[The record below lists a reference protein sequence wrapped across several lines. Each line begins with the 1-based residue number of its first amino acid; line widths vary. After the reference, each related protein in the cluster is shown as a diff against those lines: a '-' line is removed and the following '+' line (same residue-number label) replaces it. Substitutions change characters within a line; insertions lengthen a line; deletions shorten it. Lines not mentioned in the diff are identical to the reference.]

1 MEGWLVKMLV
11 LALWVTAITALASQ
25 TASHWQSA
33 RAAAP
38 SAENA
43 PRTFEYR
50 KTRVINVPIIAEGAL
65 LGYVI
70 VQFLYGINVKAAEKL
85 NVSPDAFIMDDAFR
99 TLYGDPSLDFRHLEK
114 YDITGLTTRIRSMVN
129 DKLGQGLVKEI
140 LIQDFSYMPKDQAP
154 R

>member
-1 MEGWLVKMLV
+1 MLI
-11 LALWVTAITALASQ
+11 LALWVSTITALASH
-25 TASHWQSA
+25 TAAHWQNA
-33 RAAAP
+33 HAAAP
-38 SAENA
+38 SAETA
-43 PRTFEYR
+43 PQIFEYR
-50 KTRVINVPIIAEGAL
+50 KTRVINVPIVGEGAL

-70 VQFLYGINVKAAEKL
+70 VQFLYGVNIKAAEKL

-114 YDITGLTTRIRSMVN
+114 YDITGLTTRIKAMVN

-140 LIQDFSYMPKDQAP
+140 LIQDFSYMPKDQSP

>member
-1 MEGWLVKMLV
+1 MLI
-11 LALWVTAITALASQ
+11 LALWVSAITALSSY

-38 SAENA
+38 SAESA
-43 PRTFEYR
+43 PQIFEYR
-50 KTRVINVPIIAEGAL
+50 KTRVINVPVIAEGAL

-70 VQFLYGINVKAAEKL
+70 VQFLYGVNIKAAEKL

-114 YDITGLTTRIRSMVN
+114 YDMAGLTTRIKSMVN
-129 DKLGQGLVKEI
+129 DKLGQGLVKEV
-140 LIQDFSYMPKDQAP
+140 LIQDFSYMPKDQSP

>member
-1 MEGWLVKMLV
+1 MLI
-11 LALWVTAITALASQ
+11 LALWVSAITALASH

-33 RAAAP
+33 RSVAP
-38 SAENA
+38 NAESA
-43 PRTFEYR
+43 PQIFEYR
-50 KTRVINVPIIAEGAL
+50 KTRVINVPVVAEGAL

-70 VQFLYGINVKAAEKL
+70 VQFLYGVNIKAAEKL

-114 YDITGLTTRIRSMVN
+114 YDMSGLTTRIKSMVN
-129 DKLGQGLVKEI
+129 DKLGQGLVKEV
-140 LIQDFSYMPKDQAP
+140 LIQDFSYMPKDQSP